1 MYKRQSPVPI
11 DTDAAPVDADAVE
24 RTGEAADG
32 SEADAPVD
40 AAAEQAIEK
49 IDSGSE
55 L

>member
-1 MYKRQSPVPI
+1 MDVYINNWGLAR
-11 DTDAAPVDADAVE
+11 DADAVE